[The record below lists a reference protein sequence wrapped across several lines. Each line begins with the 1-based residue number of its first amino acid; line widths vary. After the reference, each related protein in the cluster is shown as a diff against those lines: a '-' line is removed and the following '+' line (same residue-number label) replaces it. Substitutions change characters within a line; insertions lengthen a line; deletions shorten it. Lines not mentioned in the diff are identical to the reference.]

1 MGNCCCFGSKE
12 RNANPVI
19 GMDTAPLYET
29 VGDGNDETLSVSL
42 CPTPT
47 PPLALTDDK
56 TPLTL
61 LPNPSTWPNG
71 AIAADDNKSALQ
83 ALPGW
88 WSTWRP
94 IAAEVVWPETD
105 GSAKEEPEVNRR
117 HVREAA
123 QKESSSCSNRKLE
136 DGGGRDWLPSN
147 RNARARRR
155 ANYRQNLALFC
166 RRVNLFSRPAE
177 HNVPRRGGASFS
189 EICLPGRLRVSAKYT
204 SCGTL
209 FLGDTTAQYPDAHRT
224 LSCIASVVHIV
235 LTERYP
241 GEELLSQGILDQ
253 RAHPFINTRLPGV
266 SQDPE
271 KMPSESDV
279 SEFLMALFKRVELP
293 AQCTIVFFIYLD
305 RILARG
311 EVKFNPVS
319 WRWLFV
325 GLALL
330 VSKVWMD
337 EPWWNVDY
345 SVLVGGTLSHVN
357 ELEQQV
363 VLFLDVNLHVDKS
376 VYTEYYFNLM
386 SLAENRALSSAYNEP
401 LTKDRAEKLG
411 AISRETNRH
420 KKRHMRRAKS
430 LNNLTS
436 LPKPTLAFLPF

>member
-1 MGNCCCFGSKE
+1 MTNTTK
-12 RNANPVI
+12 
-19 GMDTAPLYET
+19 
-29 VGDGNDETLSVSL
+29 
-42 CPTPT
+42 
-47 PPLALTDDK
+47 K
-56 TPLTL
+56 TKKKT
-61 LPNPSTWPNG
+61 TT
-71 AIAADDNKSALQ
+71 K
-83 ALPGW
+83 
-88 WSTWRP
+88 T
-94 IAAEVVWPETD
+94 TT
-105 GSAKEEPEVNRR
+105 K
-117 HVREAA
+117 
-123 QKESSSCSNRKLE
+123 
-136 DGGGRDWLPSN
+136 
-147 RNARARRR
+147 RRR
-155 ANYRQNLALFC
+155 R
-166 RRVNLFSRPAE
+166 
-177 HNVPRRGGASFS
+177 
-189 EICLPGRLRVSAKYT
+189 
-204 SCGTL
+204 
-209 FLGDTTAQYPDAHRT
+209 
-224 LSCIASVVHIV
+224 
-235 LTERYP
+235 
-241 GEELLSQGILDQ
+241 
-253 RAHPFINTRLPGV
+253 
-266 SQDPE
+266 
-271 KMPSESDV
+271 PSERDV